1 MIQEAIQK
9 GFKNIISIAGD
20 GTLHHVVKGIIAQR
34 YVKSS
39 NITIAVL
46 PLGTGNDWV
55 KTSNI
60 TNKIKKLMEYICQK

>member
-9 GFKNIISIAGD
+9 GFKNIISIAED

-46 PLGTGNDWV
+46 PLGTGND
-55 KTSNI
+55 
-60 TNKIKKLMEYICQK
+60 